1 MGFLVDVARDDH
13 RLVASDLR
21 QTVAC
26 LICEDR
32 ASWKVFGPYR
42 FWLMNIGR
50 LNTRKQHIMLDKY
63 HGLDPPDIKLRAA
76 MGFDATDFFVTG

>member
-1 MGFLVDVARDDH
+1 
-13 RLVASDLR
+13 
-21 QTVAC
+21 
-26 LICEDR
+26 
-32 ASWKVFGPYR
+32 
-42 FWLMNIGR
+42 MNIGR